1 MEREE
6 GKKEGRGKYGRS
18 WGWQEI
24 IFLQATTAMEHPSL
38 KSLAEKK
45 NRIIGG
51 VRETTE
57 GRGLWILLLGTS
69 TCSTTLST
77 P

>member
-45 NRIIGG
+45 KQDHRRCEGNNGG
-51 VRETTE
+51 E
-57 GRGLWILLLGTS
+57 GPLDFTVGYLYL
-69 TCSTTLST
+69 
-77 P
+77 